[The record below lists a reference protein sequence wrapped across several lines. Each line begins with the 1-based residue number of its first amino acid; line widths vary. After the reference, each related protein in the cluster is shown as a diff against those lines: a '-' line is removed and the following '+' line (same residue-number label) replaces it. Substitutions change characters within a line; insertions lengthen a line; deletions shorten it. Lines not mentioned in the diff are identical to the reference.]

1 MEWDC
6 SHMTWS
12 ISLPVI
18 TTISNTAV
26 SISLARKKKG
36 FQLSDRNRR
45 YLSRQNKAS
54 SQNALCCAIHN
65 CRVCADSVIKPP
77 KISHLNFQSYLLFKY
92 SFGENYQVGEI
103 KWFWRNISLSK
114 ENVPVAEL
122 ISSDAQHGWSYL
134 EITMRLYESFSNTV
148 PDMSMPTPPYSSYT
162 DVAMARLLWCAAS
175 DLRFLFFYF

>member
-1 MEWDC
+1 
-6 SHMTWS
+6 MTWS
-12 ISLPVI
+12 ISIPVI
-18 TTISNTAV
+18 TTISTAVV
-26 SISLARKKKG
+26 SISLARKKEGISTVRQEQEIPFKAKQG
-36 FQLSDRNRR
+36 FFTECALLRHPQLSGLRWQCHKTAKNIAFE
-45 YLSRQNKAS
+45 LSN
-54 SQNALCCAIHN
+54 
-65 CRVCADSVIKPP
+65 
-77 KISHLNFQSYLLFKY
+77 SYLLFKY